1 MLMIYMAQY
10 YNPERKTLKLL
21 SGIELDQKSLQS
33 GGLAN
38 FCEPMLKFAEMC
50 HELDLQ
56 KEEYYL
62 LGALIL
68 FQPRELSSFLT
79 F

>member
-1 MLMIYMAQY
+1 MLMIYMAQHY
-10 YNPERKTLKLL
+10 DPEKKTLKLL
-21 SGIELDQKSLQS
+21 SGIELDRTSLRN

-38 FCEPMLKFAEMC
+38 FCDPMLKFADSC
-50 HELDLQ
+50 HSLDLQ

-68 FQPRELSSFLT
+68 FQPR
-79 F
+79 